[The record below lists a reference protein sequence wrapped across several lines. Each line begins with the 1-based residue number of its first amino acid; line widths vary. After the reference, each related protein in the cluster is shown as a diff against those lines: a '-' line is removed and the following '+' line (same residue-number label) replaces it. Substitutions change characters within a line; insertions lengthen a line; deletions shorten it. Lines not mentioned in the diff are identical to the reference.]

1 MTKKQLV
8 IQYKIIAAC
17 TFLCGVGIGSFLAV
31 MALSLGGICE

>member
-17 TFLCGVGIGSFLAV
+17 TFLCGLGLGAFLAV
-31 MALSLGGICE
+31 LSISAGGLLP